1 MVTETATES
10 IHVFPRLRS
19 DGGFTVAEAAVAMLL
34 VALVFLGFST
44 SLMSSLRA
52 SRDNRFRQTGT
63 AVVVEYLEAGRSL
76 RWDEVAMPYVDDA
89 APMVSADGISLV
101 GDEAGLD
108 SDETLL
114 VSSGGLVFP
123 MNVEASDDTYYTV
136 WSYVTLGPRGM
147 RRLVVLAEWEFEGGP
162 RHFQSSTLIAEAASG

>member
-1 MVTETATES
+1 MVTETATKP
-10 IHVFPRLRS
+10 IRVFPRLRS
-19 DGGFTVAEAAVAMLL
+19 AGGFTVAEAAVAMLL

-63 AVVVEYLEAGRSL
+63 AVVMEHLEAGRSL
-76 RWDEVAMPYVDDA
+76 AWDEVAMLYVDDM

-101 GDEAGLD
+101 GAEAGLG
-108 SDETLL
+108 SDEALL
-114 VSSGGLVFP
+114 VSGVGLVFP
-123 MNVEASDDTYYTV
+123 KTIETSDGTDYTV
-136 WSYVTLGPRGM
+136 WSYVTLGPRGL
-147 RRLVVLAEWEFEGGP
+147 RRLMVLAEWEFEGGP